1 MNTYA
6 INLVV
11 DNINRDMYDKVA
23 LNDLPIIIKCKSDE
37 ELKKIL
43 SKDISNKYLQKYIKT
58 HKSFDTAEWH
68 IRCIYDNDV
77 KDIIW
82 KVSDLNKYS

>member
-11 DNINRDMYDKVA
+11 DNINRDIYDKVS

-43 SKDISNKYLQKYIKT
+43 SQDISNKYLQKYIKT
-58 HKSFDTAEWH
+58 HKTFDNAEWY